1 MYTLDINLFL
11 YCYTAYTAHTVFML
25 VCRLQIKAEIA
36 SVCFSHLV
44 KSTTVT
50 PLPLITTAR
59 GAAKRPLHSVLIR
72 ATSAHTVERASRNSG
87 ANATVD
93 VDATAPQRR
102 WLSSLH
108 HHHHFST
115 AASMADAIDL
125 TFSSDEDDA
134 AGAAAAAAAAAG
146 PMPAGG
152 TAAASEDDQRK
163 RIMSFAAGV
172 AASKRR
178 AAPSPPKSSEDPAA
192 AAATAASGAA
202 ATAPAAAAAAA
213 AAANPGPG
221 GNSLLA
227 QLHAERLARQQQAHG
242 GSSSDRGGG
251 GGGAGAG
258 SSAAVTDAAAGPSS
272 QRQQQQQQQ
281 PRVTLLQY
289 NVWFN
294 EDAAVEARMAAI
306 GRIIE
311 AAGRPTFIALQEVT
325 PTIQALLAAAPWWR
339 AYAASPPPSDDAAYY
354 TLLLARRDA
363 VGPPAVTEASF
374 RRQPFANSVMGRCL
388 LTLLARVG
396 GRAIAVA
403 TSHLESPCP
412 PDGLFTKQR
421 QHQMRDALRV
431 LDAAPAANVL
441 FAGDMNWVDARD
453 GAPPLGPGWRDCW
466 LEAAPGGAPG
476 FTYDTSANP
485 MLTGRWPGSR
495 LDRVFAKL
503 GDWRVAAMRLV
514 GTEPIAGATYHKPLP
529 RGRGGTRPLPV
540 LPSDHF
546 GLLLELEPADGGNGQ

>member
-272 QRQQQQQQQ
+272 QRQQQQQQ